1 MMPFSVGNRK
11 CPGDHFS
18 MAELAII
25 LATVTPRWRL
35 VPVAE
40 TDSTA
45 RIGITLQPKR
55 ALLRVEAR

>member
-1 MMPFSVGNRK
+1 
-11 CPGDHFS
+11 
-18 MAELAII
+18 
-25 LATVTPRWRL
+25 VTPRWRL

-55 ALLRVEAR
+55 ALLRVEPR